1 MQINKKDIM
10 ECRHI
15 YENKV
20 IMQYLKSNQQRGRCP
35 ISGCPR
41 ILQADKLV
49 QDPLLLIE
57 IDEMRKM
64 NKETEV
70 EDYTMLEED

>member
-1 MQINKKDIM
+1 MPNIRYIIVVLAEPLHESYATIVFLFNQIS
-10 ECRHI
+10 
-15 YENKV
+15 
-20 IMQYLKSNQQRGRCP
+20 L
-35 ISGCPR
+35 SGCPK

-64 NKETEV
+64 DKETGV
-70 EDYTMLEED
+70 EDYTMINED

>member
-1 MQINKKDIM
+1 MIVVSFEPLHESYATIVFLFNQISM
-10 ECRHI
+10 
-15 YENKV
+15 
-20 IMQYLKSNQQRGRCP
+20 
-35 ISGCPR
+35 SGCPK
-41 ILQADKLV
+41 ILQGDKLV

-70 EDYTMLEED
+70 EDYTMLNED

>member
-1 MQINKKDIM
+1 MPPLCFSLTIS
-10 ECRHI
+10 
-15 YENKV
+15 
-20 IMQYLKSNQQRGRCP
+20 L
-35 ISGCPR
+35 SGCPR

-70 EDYTMLEED
+70 EDFTMLDED